1 MSIVG
6 TAAFA
11 SPYAVWV
18 RQSRY
23 ADDGRSRPKRRIAK
37 PARTASHNRTGSLIS
52 AFRWPPS
59 PNLADT
65 TFLPDSFPY
74 PKSSSPKTAPQ
85 LESRFQYEGKVL
97 SQSDPGNIDVFGD
110 HFEKI
115 ASNVETVIQGKR
127 DVIDLILLGL
137 VSEGHVLVEDVP
149 GVGKTQLAKSLARSV
164 EGAFNRIQFTPDLLP
179 SDVTGISVWD
189 REKRAFE
196 FKPGPIFANI
206 VVGDEINRASPK
218 TQSSLLEAMAERQV
232 TSDGVTRELPLP
244 FMVIATQNPL
254 EHEGTYPLPEAQLD
268 RFMMQVVIGYPGR
281 EKELEMLDT
290 HGIRSTFLDL
300 QPVVRVEEV
309 HEMIAIAREVA
320 VSQSV
325 KNYIV
330 DLVEGTRLHPD
341 VMLGASPR
349 STLFLQALARS
360 RAASTGRDYV
370 MPDDIKALAHP
381 VLEHRL
387 ALRPEAQMRGETVTD
402 LIDDVLGRLRVPGTK
417 SRIAT

>member
-1 MSIVG
+1 M
-6 TAAFA
+6 
-11 SPYAVWV
+11 
-18 RQSRY
+18 
-23 ADDGRSRPKRRIAK
+23 
-37 PARTASHNRTGSLIS
+37 
-52 AFRWPPS
+52 
-59 PNLADT
+59 
-65 TFLPDSFPY
+65 
-74 PKSSSPKTAPQ
+74 
-85 LESRFQYEGKVL
+85 
-97 SQSDPGNIDVFGD
+97 
-110 HFEKI
+110 
-115 ASNVETVIQGKR
+115 
-127 DVIDLILLGL
+127 IDLILLGL

-179 SDVTGISVWD
+179 SDVTGISIWD

-268 RFMMQVVIGYPGR
+268 RFMMRVVIGYPSR
-281 EKELEMLDT
+281 EKELEMLDI
-290 HGIRSTFLDL
+290 HGVRSTFLDL
-300 QPVVRVEEV
+300 QPVVGVDEV
-309 HEMIAIAREVA
+309 QAMIAIAKEVA
-320 VSQSV
+320 ISRSV
-325 KNYIV
+325 KNYII

-349 STLFLQALARS
+349 SALFLQGLSRS
-360 RAASTGRDYV
+360 RAASKGRNYV
-370 MPDDIKALAHP
+370 MPDDIKALAQP

-387 ALRPEAQMRGETVTD
+387 AMRPEAQMRGETVVD
-402 LIDDVLGRLRVPGTK
+402 LIEDVLGRIRVPGTT

>member
-1 MSIVG
+1 
-6 TAAFA
+6 
-11 SPYAVWV
+11 
-18 RQSRY
+18 
-23 ADDGRSRPKRRIAK
+23 
-37 PARTASHNRTGSLIS
+37 
-52 AFRWPPS
+52 
-59 PNLADT
+59 
-65 TFLPDSFPY
+65 
-74 PKSSSPKTAPQ
+74 
-85 LESRFQYEGKVL
+85 L
-97 SQSDPGNIDVFGD
+97 SQSEPGSIEIFGE
-110 HFEKI
+110 HFERI

-127 DVIDLILLGL
+127 EVIDMVLLGL

-149 GVGKTQLAKSLARSV
+149 GVGKTQLAKSLARSI
-164 EGAFNRIQFTPDLLP
+164 EGAFSRIQFTPDLLP

-189 REKRAFE
+189 RERRAFE

-232 TSDGVTRELPLP
+232 TSDGITRELPLP

-268 RFMMQVVIGYPGR
+268 RFMMRVIIGYPSR

-290 HGIRSTFLDL
+290 HGVRSTFLDL
-300 QPVVRVEEV
+300 QPVVRVEEAR
-309 HEMIAIAREVA
+309 EMIAIAREVA
-320 VSQSV
+320 ISHSV

-341 VMLGASPR
+341 VVLGASPR
-349 STLFLQALARS
+349 SALFLQSLARS
-360 RAASTGRDYV
+360 RAASKGRDYV
-370 MPDDIKALAHP
+370 MPDDVKALAQP

-387 ALRPEAQMRGETVTD
+387 AMRPEAQMRGETVAN
-402 LIDDVLGRLRVPGTK
+402 LIDDVLGRIRVPGTT

>member
-1 MSIVG
+1 
-6 TAAFA
+6 
-11 SPYAVWV
+11 
-18 RQSRY
+18 
-23 ADDGRSRPKRRIAK
+23 
-37 PARTASHNRTGSLIS
+37 
-52 AFRWPPS
+52 
-59 PNLADT
+59 
-65 TFLPDSFPY
+65 
-74 PKSSSPKTAPQ
+74 
-85 LESRFQYEGKVL
+85 L
-97 SQSDPGNIDVFGD
+97 SQSDPGNIDVFGE
-110 HFEKI
+110 HFAKI

-268 RFMMQVVIGYPGR
+268 RFMMQVVIGYPSR

-360 RAASTGRDYV
+360 RAASRGRDYV

-387 ALRPEAQMRGETVTD
+387 AMRPEAQMRGETVTD
-402 LIDDVLGRLRVPGTK
+402 LIDDVLGRLRVPGMK

>member
-1 MSIVG
+1 M
-6 TAAFA
+6 
-11 SPYAVWV
+11 
-18 RQSRY
+18 
-23 ADDGRSRPKRRIAK
+23 
-37 PARTASHNRTGSLIS
+37 
-52 AFRWPPS
+52 
-59 PNLADT
+59 
-65 TFLPDSFPY
+65 
-74 PKSSSPKTAPQ
+74 
-85 LESRFQYEGKVL
+85 
-97 SQSDPGNIDVFGD
+97 DVFGEY
-110 HFEKI
+110 FEKI

-189 REKRAFE
+189 RERRAFE

-268 RFMMQVVIGYPGR
+268 RFMMRVVIGYPSR
-281 EKELEMLDT
+281 EKELEMLDI
-290 HGIRSTFLDL
+290 HGVRSTFLDL
-300 QPVVRVEEV
+300 QPVLGVDEV
-309 HEMIAIAREVA
+309 QAMIAIAKEVA
-320 VSQSV
+320 ISRSV
-325 KNYIV
+325 KNYII

-349 STLFLQALARS
+349 SALFLQGLARS
-360 RAASTGRDYV
+360 RAASKGRNYV
-370 MPDDIKALAHP
+370 MPDDIKALAEP

-387 ALRPEAQMRGETVTD
+387 AMRPEAQMRGETVVD
-402 LIDDVLGRLRVPGTK
+402 LIEDVLGRIRVPGTT

>member
-1 MSIVG
+1 L
-6 TAAFA
+6 AEA
-11 SPYAVWV
+11 SP
-18 RQSRY
+18 
-23 ADDGRSRPKRRIAK
+23 
-37 PARTASHNRTGSLIS
+37 AR
-52 AFRWPPS
+52 
-59 PNLADT
+59 
-65 TFLPDSFPY
+65 
-74 PKSSSPKTAPQ
+74 
-85 LESRFQYEGKVL
+85 
-97 SQSDPGNIDVFGD
+97 IDVFGQ
-110 HFEKI
+110 HFNRI
-115 ASNVETVIQGKR
+115 AANVEKVIQGKR
-127 DVIDLILLGL
+127 DVIELVLLAL

-149 GVGKTQLAKSLARSV
+149 GVGKTQLAKSLAKSI

-189 REKRAFE
+189 RDRLEFE

-218 TQSSLLEAMAERQV
+218 TQSALLEAMEERQV
-232 TSDGVTRELPLP
+232 TSDGITRSLVLP

-268 RFMMQVVIGYPGR
+268 RFMMRVVIGYPSR
-281 EKELEMLDT
+281 EKELEILDT
-290 HGIRSTFLDL
+290 HGVRSTFLDL
-300 QPVVRVEEV
+300 EAVATVEEV
-309 HEMIAIAREVA
+309 QEMVEIAREVA

-349 STLFLQALARS
+349 SALFLQRLARS
-360 RAASTGRDYV
+360 RAASQGRDYA
-370 MPDDIKALAHP
+370 MPDDIKALAEP

-387 ALRPEAQMRGETVTD
+387 VMRPEAQMRGETVTD
-402 LIDDVLGRLRVPGTK
+402 LIQDILGRLRVPGTT

>member
-1 MSIVG
+1 MS
-6 TAAFA
+6 
-11 SPYAVWV
+11 P
-18 RQSRY
+18 
-23 ADDGRSRPKRRIAK
+23 
-37 PARTASHNRTGSLIS
+37 
-52 AFRWPPS
+52 
-59 PNLADT
+59 
-65 TFLPDSFPY
+65 
-74 PKSSSPKTAPQ
+74 
-85 LESRFQYEGKVL
+85 
-97 SQSDPGNIDVFGD
+97 SDPGSIDVFGEY
-110 HFEKI
+110 FEKI
-115 ASNVETVIQGKR
+115 ASNIETVIQGKR

-189 REKRAFE
+189 RERRAFE

-268 RFMMQVVIGYPGR
+268 RFMMRVVIGYPSR
-281 EKELEMLDT
+281 EKELEMLDI
-290 HGIRSTFLDL
+290 HGVRSTFLDL
-300 QPVVRVEEV
+300 QPVLGVDEV
-309 HEMIAIAREVA
+309 QAMIAIAKEVA
-320 VSQSV
+320 ISRSV
-325 KNYIV
+325 KNYII

-349 STLFLQALARS
+349 SALFLQGLARS
-360 RAASTGRDYV
+360 RAASKGRNYV
-370 MPDDIKALAHP
+370 MPDDIKALAEP

-387 ALRPEAQMRGETVTD
+387 AMRPEAQMRGETVVD
-402 LIDDVLGRLRVPGTK
+402 LIEDVLGRIRVPGTT